1 MRKWLA
7 WVVCMTLVVGLVGCG
22 KSAKDSSSKTSDTTE
37 EQLASVSS
45 ENMIM
50 NGDFSDGTVGK
61 WSTYTNGG
69 DASLSVKDGEMAI
82 HILKPGTLDYAV
94 QAYYDGF
101 ALDSGCMYDF
111 SFDVHSDVDRFGEW
125 RMQIN
130 GGDYH
135 AYTSDIVEIKNDVSH
150 VQMEFEMTEASDPA
164 PRLCLNLGM
173 VEGCPSDLGEHTV
186 YVDNFDLH
194 LVDDSNKVAD
204 AEEVEKPD
212 VNLNQLG
219 YKTGDIKKAVVRG
232 DDLSGKAFKVV
243 NVDSDETVFEGKLSD
258 EQLNPT
264 SGETVAIAD
273 FSDVKDDGKYK
284 VVTDDFGESYE
295 FEIGDDVYDSL
306 AAATLQ
312 WFYSQR
318 CECATDK
325 NTVGDFAH
333 DACHTGK
340 AKLYGTDKVIDVEK
354 GWHDA
359 GDYGRYVVAGAK
371 AAYDLLDAFENNR
384 EKFDDD
390 LGMPYSGNKIPDI
403 LDEVKY
409 ELDFM
414 VSMQAKDGG
423 VYHKVTTAAFADAVM
438 PDKVDADLV
447 VCPVSNTATGACA
460 AVMAKAAR
468 LIRGYD
474 KEAYFKYRS
483 CAEKAEEYLKKHV
496 NDSGFKN
503 PEDVTTGEYPDENA
517 MDELFWSLSELVKM
531 CQADND
537 NEAANKYLKDIKD
550 LVKVKSSTSGMGW
563 QGVGYYAAFTYLSC
577 DGIDSKVKKDTED
590 YLDYA
595 RENIIKN
602 INDDGYQSAMGET
615 YYWGSNMSILNN
627 GMFLM
632 KSAALDES
640 KKDEYS
646 ELAKEQINYV
656 LGKNATSYCYVTGFG
671 SLCPENPHHR
681 PSQSVGKAYPGMIVG
696 GANSNLEDPYAKAT
710 LNKVAAAKCYV
721 DNVQSYSCN
730 EVTIYWNS
738 PLVNLLS
745 YYTD

>member
-1 MRKWLA
+1 
-7 WVVCMTLVVGLVGCG
+7 WVMCMTLVFSLAGCG
-22 KSAKDSSSKTSDTTE
+22 KSNSSSSKADATE
-37 EQLASVSS
+37 EGVTEELASASS
-45 ENMIM
+45 DNMIM
-50 NGDFSDGTVGK
+50 NGDFSDGTIGK
-61 WSTYTNGG
+61 WNTYTNGG

-101 ALDSGCMYDF
+101 ALDSGCKYDF

-204 AEEVEKPD
+204 AEEVDKPD

-232 DDLSGKAFKVV
+232 VDLSGKAFKVV

-295 FEIGDDVYDSL
+295 FAIGDKVYSDL
-306 AAATLQ
+306 LKDTVV
-312 WFYSQR
+312 WFYTQR
-318 CECATDK
+318 CGAALSKDV
-325 NTVGDFAH
+325 VGDFAH
-333 DACHTGK
+333 DACHTSK
-340 AKLYGTDKVIDVEK
+340 ATIYGTNKQIEVNG

-371 AAYDLLDAFENNR
+371 AAYDLMDAYENNPDAFG
-384 EKFDDD
+384 DDWN
-390 LGMPYSGNKIPDI
+390 MPYSDNGIPDI
-403 LDEVKY
+403 LDEVDY
-409 ELDFM
+409 ELKWLM
-414 VSMQAKDGG
+414 KMQDKDGG
-423 VYHKVTTAAFADAVM
+423 VYHKVTTAAFEDSVM
-438 PDKVDADLV
+438 PDEVKDELI
-447 VCPVSNTATGACA
+447 VCPKSNAATGTFA
-460 AVMAKAAR
+460 AVMAKASR
-468 LIRGYD
+468 VYEPFNSISD
-474 KEAYFKYRS
+474 NFKNCR
-483 CAEKAEEYLKKHV
+483 EKAIEAIDYLKAHQGEP
-496 NDSGFKN
+496 GFKN
-503 PEDVTTGEYPDENA
+503 PEDISTGEYPDNNS
-517 MDELFWSLSELVKM
+517 MDELFWGLSECLKTYERHYM
-531 CQADND
+531 NTGTETEITDSLC
-537 NEAANKYLKDIKD
+537 KDIKE
-550 LVKVKSSTSGMGW
+550 LVKVKSSAGGLGW
-563 QGVGYYAAFTYLSC
+563 QGVGYYAALTYLSC
-577 DGIDSKVKKDTED
+577 EHTDKDVKAEVTDYINYAVNRVIDNAKS
-590 YLDYA
+590 
-595 RENIIKN
+595 
-602 INDDGYQSAMGET
+602 DGYQSTMGET

-627 GMFLM
+627 GMLLKKM
-632 KSAALDES
+632 AEIDSS
-640 KKDEYS
+640 KKDEY
-646 ELAKEQINYV
+646 EAFAKEQINYV
-656 LGKNATSYCYVTGFG
+656 LGKNSNSYCFVTGYG
-671 SLCPENPHHR
+671 SLSPTDPHHR
-681 PSQSVGKAYPGMIVG
+681 PSEAKKKPVKGMIVG

-738 PLVNLLS
+738 PLV
-745 YYTD
+745 